1 MEIKDLDIEIRGVK
15 FHVVYE
21 YRQEEKPC
29 VLQDMVSPGFD
40 AEMEVIEIYVEES
53 KVNVVNLVNTI
64 CLTSDLKEMIESKVW
79 KEEES

>member
-15 FHVVYE
+15 FHIVYE
-21 YRQEEKPC
+21 WTKAELPVC
-29 VLQDMVSPGFD
+29 LQDQITPC
-40 AEMEVIEIYVEES
+40 AEQTMEVTEVYVEES

-79 KEEES
+79 KEEEE